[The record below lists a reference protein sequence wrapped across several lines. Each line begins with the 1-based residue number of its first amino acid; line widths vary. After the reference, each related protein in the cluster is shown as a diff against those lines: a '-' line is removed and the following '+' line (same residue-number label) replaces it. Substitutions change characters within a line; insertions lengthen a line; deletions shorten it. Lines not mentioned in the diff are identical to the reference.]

1 MADRLKGIMVEIGG
15 DTVGL
20 SKALSGVNKE
30 INSTQSQL
38 KDVERLLKLDPT
50 NTQLLEQKQRLLSEA
65 VGGTRDK
72 LAALKD
78 AERQAQE
85 QFAEGKI
92 SQEQYEALQR
102 EIVDTEQKLKQL
114 EEQADSVGNTFTRSL
129 NAAGESL
136 QKVGEK
142 ITAAGNKMMPLTA
155 GIGAAGGASLM
166 MASDFEDAM
175 AKVSTIAD
183 STEVPLSQLEEAI
196 VSLSNETGI
205 AATDIAD
212 NVYNAISA
220 GQKTGDAVNFVASS
234 TKLAKAGFTDSASAL
249 DILTTTLNAYGME
262 ASEVDRVS
270 DMLIQTQNL
279 GKTTVGELASAMGK
293 VIPTA
298 KQNNV
303 GLEQLSASYAI
314 MTSNGIATA
323 ETTTYLNSM
332 LNELGKGGSN
342 VDKILRNQTGQSFAE
357 LSANGTSL
365 SQVLSIISDYAT
377 ASGASFSDMW
387 SSSEAAKAGV
397 ILLGD
402 SAERFNG
409 VVQDMLNSTGS
420 TDGAFEKMKTTSD
433 RVAISI
439 NELKNTAML
448 LGQQLLES
456 LQPVIEAVSAKIHEF
471 AQWFSGLSDSQKQLI
486 IVIGALVAAIGPV
499 LIIIGKIATG
509 VGALMSL
516 ISTLSTVVLPALS
529 SAFAFLAAN
538 PIVLVIAAIAALVAA
553 FAVLWNT
560 NESFR
565 DGVIAIWESIKGA
578 FIAFDEWLSGIFATD
593 WSEQFGALGH
603 LMNAF
608 FQNISAIWESI
619 KKVFSGIITFIKGV
633 FTGNWEMAWNGIKD
647 IIGGVFDA
655 IVAIVKAPINAVI
668 GFINAMLEGITSGIN
683 GVISLL
689 NKINIKLPEWLPLIG
704 GKELGFNLKE
714 LTAPQIPL
722 LANGAVL
729 QPNNP
734 FLAVVGDQPRGVNI
748 ETPLDTMVQAFTTAL
763 NTMGL
768 TGGGNDTKVTVQ
780 FTGSMA
786 QLVRM
791 LQPEIQVETARTG
804 ASFVQGV

>member
-114 EEQADSVGNTFTRSL
+114 EEQAGKS
-129 NAAGESL
+129 NAALNKISVSAD
-136 QKVGEK
+136 KV
-142 ITAAGNKMMPLTA
+142 ANVAGNVSKATAPLTA
-155 GIGAAGGASLM
+155 GIVGAGVGAVAAMEQVDEGLDTVMTKTGATGKAAEELKEVFNEVATTIPGDFRDIGAAVGEVNTRLGFTGEALEKSSEQFLKFARINETDVNTSVQLVTRAMGDAGISADEYSMVLDALTVAGQQSGISVDKLAENLAKYGAPMRALGIDTQEAIAMFAGWEKAGVNTEIAFSGMKKAISNWGAAG
-166 MASDFEDAM
+166 
-175 AKVSTIAD
+175 KD
-183 STEVPLSQLEEAI
+183 STVEFSKTLDAI
-196 VSLSNETGI
+196 K
-205 AATDIAD
+205 AAPDIATATIM
-212 NVYNAISA
+212 AIETF
-220 GQKTGDAVNFVASS
+220 G
-234 TKLAKAGFTDSASAL
+234 AKAGPDLADAIRGGRFEVDAYLKAL
-249 DILTTTLNAYGME
+249 QNAGGAVDNTYGMITDGMDE
-262 ASEVDRVS
+262 AKVA
-270 DMLIQTQNL
+270 MQTIQIAVRDL
-279 GKTTVGELASAMGK
+279 GKTIANAVGPLF
-293 VIPTA
+293 
-298 KQNNV
+298 
-303 GLEQLSASYAI
+303 L
-314 MTSNGIATA
+314 
-323 ETTTYLNSM
+323 
-332 LNELGKGGSN
+332 
-342 VDKILRNQTGQSFAE
+342 
-357 LSANGTSL
+357 
-365 SQVLSIISDYAT
+365 
-377 ASGASFSDMW
+377 
-387 SSSEAAKAGV
+387 EAANAVKSLFEWFGSLDERMQGI
-397 ILLGD
+397 ILTVL
-402 SAERFNG
+402 
-409 VVQDMLNSTGS
+409 
-420 TDGAFEKMKTTSD
+420 
-433 RVAISI
+433 
-439 NELKNTAML
+439 
-448 LGQQLLES
+448 
-456 LQPVIEAVSAKIHEF
+456 
-471 AQWFSGLSDSQKQLI
+471 
-486 IVIGALVAAIGPV
+486 ALVAAISPIAGLV
-499 LIIIGKIATG
+499 SKIA
-509 VGALMSL
+509 SL
-516 ISTLSTVVLPALS
+516 VSFVSSTVIPALS
-529 SAFAFLAAN
+529 TALTFLAAN

-565 DGVIAIWESIKGA
+565 EGVIAIWESIKGA

>member
-114 EEQADSVGNTFTRSL
+114 EEQAGKS
-129 NAAGESL
+129 NAALNKISASAD
-136 QKVGEK
+136 KV
-142 ITAAGNKMMPLTA
+142 ANVAGNVSKATAPLTA
-155 GIGAAGGASLM
+155 GIVGAGVGAVAAMEQVDEGLDTVMTKTGATGKAAEELKEVFNEVATTIPGDFRDIGAAVGEVNTRLGFTGEALEKSSEQFLKFARINETDVNTSVQLVTRAMGDAGISADEYSMVLDALTVAGQQSGISVDKLAENLAKYGAPMRALGIDTQEAIAMFAGWEKAGVNTEIAFSGMKKAISNWGAAG
-166 MASDFEDAM
+166 
-175 AKVSTIAD
+175 KD
-183 STEVPLSQLEEAI
+183 STVEFSKTLDAI
-196 VSLSNETGI
+196 K
-205 AATDIAD
+205 AAPDIATATTM
-212 NVYNAISA
+212 AIETF
-220 GQKTGDAVNFVASS
+220 G
-234 TKLAKAGFTDSASAL
+234 AKAGPDLADAIRGGRFEVDAYLKAL
-249 DILTTTLNAYGME
+249 QNAGGAVDNTYGMITDGMDE
-262 ASEVDRVS
+262 AKVA
-270 DMLIQTQNL
+270 MQTIQIAVRDL
-279 GKTTVGELASAMGK
+279 GKTIANAVGPLF
-293 VIPTA
+293 
-298 KQNNV
+298 
-303 GLEQLSASYAI
+303 LEAANAVKSLFEWFGS
-314 MTSNGIATA
+314 
-323 ETTTYLNSM
+323 
-332 LNELGKGGSN
+332 LNERTQGI
-342 VDKILRNQTGQSFAE
+342 ILT
-357 LSANGTSL
+357 
-365 SQVLSIISDYAT
+365 VL
-377 ASGASFSDMW
+377 
-387 SSSEAAKAGV
+387 
-397 ILLGD
+397 
-402 SAERFNG
+402 
-409 VVQDMLNSTGS
+409 
-420 TDGAFEKMKTTSD
+420 
-433 RVAISI
+433 
-439 NELKNTAML
+439 
-448 LGQQLLES
+448 
-456 LQPVIEAVSAKIHEF
+456 
-471 AQWFSGLSDSQKQLI
+471 
-486 IVIGALVAAIGPV
+486 ALVAAISPIAGLV
-499 LIIIGKIATG
+499 SKIA
-509 VGALMSL
+509 SL
-516 ISTLSTVVLPALS
+516 VSFVSSTVIPALS
-529 SAFAFLAAN
+529 TALTFLAAN

-565 DGVIAIWESIKGA
+565 EGVIAIWESIKGA